1 MKGKDSQEDLL
12 GLILKKSLQRHSK
25 SSELDS
31 NDFSVFVIYM
41 LINIRNEFQL
51 IHLTN
56 IVKVQAKLLKN

>member
-1 MKGKDSQEDLL
+1 MNGKDSQEDLL